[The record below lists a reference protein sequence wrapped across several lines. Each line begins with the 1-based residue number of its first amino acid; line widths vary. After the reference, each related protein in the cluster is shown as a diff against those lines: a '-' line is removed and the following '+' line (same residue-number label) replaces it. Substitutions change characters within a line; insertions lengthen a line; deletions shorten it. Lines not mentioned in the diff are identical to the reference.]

1 MNEEQCDDLEMGP
14 EFSKDWFLRL
24 VKGMFVGIGGILPG
38 LSGGVLAVIFG
49 IYDKMIR
56 FLKNLTDRFWQ
67 NVRYFIPVGIGF
79 VLGILLFSFFVAKA
93 FGAYEAFFTCLFIG
107 FVAGTFPSLYK
118 QAGEHGGLLKIF
130 VF

>member
-1 MNEEQCDDLEMGP
+1 
-14 EFSKDWFLRL
+14 
-24 VKGMFVGIGGILPG
+24 MFVGIGGILSG

-49 IYDKMIR
+49 IYDKMLR
-56 FLKNLTDRFWQ
+56 FLGNLTDRFWQ

-130 VF
+130 GF

>member
-24 VKGMFVGIGGILPG
+24 VKGMFVGIGGILSG

-49 IYDKMIR
+49 IYDKMLR
-56 FLKNLTDRFWQ
+56 FLGNLTDRFWQ

-79 VLGILLFSFFVAKA
+79 VLGILLFSLWLRLLVLMKPSSPV
-93 FGAYEAFFTCLFIG
+93 YLLDLWLELFL
-107 FVAGTFPSLYK
+107 LYTNK
-118 QAGEHGGLLKIF
+118 QGNME

>member
-1 MNEEQCDDLEMGP
+1 MC
-14 EFSKDWFLRL
+14 
-24 VKGMFVGIGGILPG
+24 GILFQWE
-38 LSGGVLAVIFG
+38 LVCLRNSS
-49 IYDKMIR
+49 
-56 FLKNLTDRFWQ
+56 
-67 NVRYFIPVGIGF
+67 
-79 VLGILLFSFFVAKA
+79 FSFFVAKA

>member
-49 IYDKMIR
+49 IYDKMLR
-56 FLKNLTDRFWQ
+56 FLGNLTDRFWQ

-79 VLGILLFSFFVAKA
+79 VLGILLFSLWLRLLVLMKPSSPV
-93 FGAYEAFFTCLFIG
+93 YLLDLWLELFL
-107 FVAGTFPSLYK
+107 LYTNK
-118 QAGEHGGLLKIF
+118 QGNME